1 LQPSGLPAVLRHT
14 EDDETMKLAILGN
27 SHTAALLHAPRA
39 DASLISGLDITFFAS
54 IGRTMEDFAL
64 EAGQLVPQTDELRQ
78 SLITTSRGSDRFD
91 PNLFD
96 QVLIVGLAFNMPPID
111 TRLSQAVRDAVL
123 RNGVEGSVAWK
134 LAKMIRSVSSVPI
147 LASHTPLRAADVS
160 ERFEATLSNCMSY
173 DAMIAKSQMFW
184 NPLQVQVLSQPAI
197 TRYRDIL
204 TKRSFSRGS
213 RGLRGPGLEHDDSDR
228 SHMNDEYGAIY
239 LRQLRAELSK
249 QRRSA

>member
-1 LQPSGLPAVLRHT
+1 MQPSALPAVLRHT
-14 EDDETMKLAILGN
+14 EDDKTMKLAILGN

-54 IGRTMEDFAL
+54 IGRTMEHFAL

-123 RNGVEGSVAWK
+123 RNGVQGSVAWK
-134 LAKMIRSVSSVPI
+134 LAKMIRAVSNVPV

-160 ERFEATLSNCMSY
+160 ERFEATLQNCMSY
-173 DAMIAKSQMFW
+173 EAMIAKSQTFW
-184 NPLQVQVLSQPAI
+184 DPLQVQILPQPAI

-213 RGLRGPGLEHDDSDR
+213 RGLRGAGLEHGNSDR
-228 SHMNDEYGAIY
+228 SHMNEEYGAIY

-249 QRRSA
+249 RALRN